1 MTDIFVYMNFLSQ
14 RLTVFRKTGK
24 KQTIFNLSYQFQSLT
39 NFVIFTFDFEAEMLT
54 SYLQKQRNYQK
65 ATQQDLS
72 TSEN

>member
-14 RLTVFRKTGK
+14 RLTVFRKTSK

-39 NFVIFTFDFEAEMLT
+39 NIVIFTFDFEAEMLT
-54 SYLQKQRNYQK
+54 SYFQKQRNYQK

>member
-39 NFVIFTFDFEAEMLT
+39 NIVIFTFDFEAEMLT
-54 SYLQKQRNYQK
+54 SYFQKQRNYQK

>member
-14 RLTVFRKTGK
+14 ILTVFRKTGK
-24 KQTIFNLSYQFQSLT
+24 KQTIFNLFYQFQSLT
-39 NFVIFTFDFEAEMLT
+39 NIVIFTFDFETEMLT

>member
-39 NFVIFTFDFEAEMLT
+39 DIVIFTFDFEAEMLT
-54 SYLQKQRNYQK
+54 SYFQKQRNYQK